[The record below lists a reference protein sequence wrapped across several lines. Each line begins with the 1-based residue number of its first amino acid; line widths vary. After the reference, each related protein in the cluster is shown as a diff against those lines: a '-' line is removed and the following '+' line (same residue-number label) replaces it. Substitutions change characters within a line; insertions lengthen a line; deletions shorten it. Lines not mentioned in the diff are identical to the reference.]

1 MYKPYTVALFGHRRI
16 DNARQLE
23 QQLEE
28 TVLEL
33 IRTHGEV
40 DFLLGRNGDFDL
52 LAASVIRR
60 VRREYGD
67 TLSTLTLVLPYM
79 TAEFRDNEQSFL
91 DYYDEVEV
99 YPAPP
104 GTPPRACIPLRNQA
118 MINQAD
124 TVLAYVTHEGG
135 GAYEALQHAR
145 AASRQVILLPDAD
158 CL

>member
-16 DNARQLE
+16 DNARLVE
-23 QQLEE
+23 EALEE
-28 TVLEL
+28 AVLTLLREQDD
-33 IRTHGEV
+33 V
-40 DFLLGRNGDFDL
+40 AFLLGRNGDFDL

-60 VRREYGD
+60 VRRECGY
-67 TLSTLTLVLPYM
+67 TRSPLTLMLPYM
-79 TAEFRDNEQSFL
+79 TAEYRDNEQSFL

-99 YPAPP
+99 YPAPL

-118 MINQAD
+118 MIDRAD
-124 TVLAYVTHEGG
+124 AVLAYVTHEGG

-145 AASRQVILLPDAD
+145 AASRRVILLPDAD